1 MQRDD
6 EYIRDLLFE
15 IEQQDDYLI
24 LIPQTFNA
32 SVADRKKLYHVQ
44 LLCDS
49 GYMIQISDA
58 GYRLTSQG
66 HDFISSIR
74 DEGIWNKTKAAV
86 AATGGNATLE
96 VIKSLASGFLKKKIS
111 THTGIEL

>member
-1 MQRDD
+1 MRRDD
-6 EYIRDLLFE
+6 DYIRDFLFE
-15 IEQQDDYLI
+15 IEKQDDYLV
-24 LIPQTFNA
+24 LIPQTLGA
-32 SVADRKKLYHVQ
+32 SLADRKKLYHAQ

-49 GYMIQISDA
+49 GYMIQISNA

-74 DEGIWNKTKAAV
+74 DEGIWSEAKAAV
-86 AATGGNATLE
+86 AETGGNATLE
-96 VIKSLASGFLKKKIS
+96 VIKSLAYGLLKKKIS

>member
-6 EYIRDLLFE
+6 EYIRDFLFE
-15 IEQQDDYLI
+15 IEKQDDFLV
-24 LIPQTFNA
+24 LIPEFLDA
-32 SVADRKKLYHVQ
+32 SPAERKKLYHAQ

-49 GYMIQISDA
+49 GYMIQISDT
-58 GYRLTSQG
+58 GYRLTAQG

-86 AATGGNATLE
+86 AETGGNATLE
-96 VIKSLASGFLKKKIS
+96 VVKNLAYGFLKKKIS
-111 THTGIEL
+111 DHTSVEL

>member
-6 EYIRDLLFE
+6 EYIRDFLFE
-15 IEQQDDYLI
+15 IEKQDDFLVV
-24 LIPQTFNA
+24 IPEFLDA
-32 SVADRKKLYHVQ
+32 SPAERKELYHAQ

-49 GYMIQISDA
+49 GYMIQVGNA
-58 GYRLTSQG
+58 GYRLTAQG

-86 AATGGNATLE
+86 AETGGNATLE
-96 VIKSLASGFLKKKIS
+96 AIKNLAYGFLKKKIS
-111 THTGIEL
+111 DHTGVEL

>member
-15 IEQQDDYLI
+15 IEEQDDYLM
-24 LIPQTFNA
+24 LIPQTLN
-32 SVADRKKLYHVQ
+32 SDRKKIYHAQ

-86 AATGGNATLE
+86 AETGGNVTLE
-96 VIKSLASGFLKKKIS
+96 VLKSLAYGFLKKKIS
-111 THTGIEL
+111 DHTGVEL

>member
-6 EYIRDLLFE
+6 EYIRDFLFE
-15 IEQQDDYLI
+15 IEKQDDYLV
-24 LIPQTFNA
+24 LIPEFLD
-32 SVADRKKLYHVQ
+32 SSPADRKKLYHAQ

-74 DEGIWNKTKAAV
+74 DEGIWNKTKEAV
-86 AATGGNATLE
+86 AKTGGNATLE
-96 VIKSLASGFLKKKIS
+96 VIKSLSYALLKKKIS
-111 THTGIEL
+111 DHTGVEL

>member
-15 IEQQDDYLI
+15 IEKQDNFLVMI
-24 LIPQTFNA
+24 LDTLDA
-32 SVADRKKLYHVQ
+32 SPAERKKLYHAQ
-44 LLCDS
+44 LLCDA
-49 GYMIQISDA
+49 GYMIQVSNA

-86 AATGGNATLE
+86 AETGGNVTLE
-96 VIKSLASGFLKKKIS
+96 VIKSLAYGFLKKKIS
-111 THTGIEL
+111 THTDIEL